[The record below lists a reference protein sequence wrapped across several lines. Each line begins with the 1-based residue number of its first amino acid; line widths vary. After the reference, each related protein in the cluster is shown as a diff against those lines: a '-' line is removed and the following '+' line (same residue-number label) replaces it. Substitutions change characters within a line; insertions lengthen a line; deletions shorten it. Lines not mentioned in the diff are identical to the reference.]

1 MSDRWH
7 LPKLIT
13 ERLYLAPVAPADVP
27 LLRAHWNHPW
37 VRLHLFD
44 GQEVSLQTTTELV
57 EREMQREQ
65 DERAGLWRIA
75 LLTQPGRIDLLMQP
89 GLIGTAGLVR
99 MRPESPLEMLWTLDP
114 RHWHRGYANEA
125 ARAVL
130 AYAFDDLGL
139 QRVHAGV
146 DATNLRSL
154 RLAQRLGFRP
164 DDASPLAPVR
174 YFALEQRHWKTMRSL
189 WQAIELRK
197 SASP

>member
-1 MSDRWH
+1 MNDRRH

-13 ERLYLAPVAPADVP
+13 KRLSLVPITPADVS
-27 LLRAHWNHPW
+27 LLQTHWNHPW

-44 GQEVSLQTTTELV
+44 GREVNLQTATELA

-65 DERAGLWRIA
+65 DERAGLWRIG
-75 LLTQPGRIDLLMQP
+75 LLTQP

-99 MRPESPLEMLWTLDP
+99 MRPESPLEMLWTLEP
-114 RHWHRGYANEA
+114 RHWHRGYASEA

-130 AYAFDDLGL
+130 AYAFDELGL

-146 DATNLRSL
+146 DAANLRSL
-154 RLAQRLGFRP
+154 RLAQRLGFRS

-174 YFALEQRHWKTMRSL
+174 YFALEQRHWGAVRSL
-189 WQAIELRK
+189 WQAIELLK
-197 SASP
+197 TASP

>member
-1 MSDRWH
+1 MSDGNRWH
-7 LPKLIT
+7 LPRLMT
-13 ERLYLAPVAPADVP
+13 ERLHMAPIAPSDVP
-27 LLRAHWNHPW
+27 LLQAHWNHPW

-44 GQEVSLQTTTELV
+44 GEEVSLQTASELA

-65 DERAGLWRIA
+65 DERAGLWRID
-75 LLTQPGRIDLLMQP
+75 LLTEP

-99 MRPESPLEMLWTLDP
+99 MRPDSPLEILWTLDP
-114 RHWHRGYANEA
+114 RHWQRGYANEA

-146 DATNLRSL
+146 DAANLRSL

-174 YFALEQRHWKTMRSL
+174 YFALGQRDWTAVRSL
-189 WQAIELRK
+189 WQAIELLTT
-197 SASP
+197 ASP